1 MSSFIKL
8 TQHPDTM
15 HWHHALWIDD
25 HFGNHHYGVRFND
38 GKIFDPEKYDLK
50 TVSDESELTDE
61 IIDSTRDQRAEMY
74 GGAEKPVEP
83 NDAPDTPVVE
93 RDWSHDDLMIQ
104 LLRLAIDHNS
114 SIMALASMFAGNVTN
129 KRSSKQFLAEYNR
142 LGKDYEKRSAEIIRK
157 IEAKL

>member
-1 MSSFIKL
+1 MSSFLKW

-15 HWHHALWIDD
+15 HWHHAYWIDN
-25 HFGNHHYGVRFND
+25 HFGAHQYGVRFND
-38 GKIFDPEKYDLK
+38 GKIFDPLRYDMK
-50 TVSDESELTDE
+50 TVDDKSRLNDE
-61 IIDSTRDQRAEMY
+61 IIDSTRDQYAEIF

-93 RDWSHDDLMIQ
+93 RDWSHDDLMIH

-114 SIMALASMFAGNVTN
+114 GIMALASVYAGNVDN